1 MPVFQLKRWD
11 TMVITWM
18 TFHFRFAAQVVS
30 EGQCLDVLIN
40 NAGCMTDPRTVTSD
54 GLEAN
59 FATNTLGAH
68 ILTESL
74 IPALS
79 KSSDARV
86 R

>member
-1 MPVFQLKRWD
+1 MAYYG
-11 TMVITWM
+11 TWM